1 MPDVSVLAALSKALN
16 ISVDELLAGE
26 KQAEKKLLSEEM
38 GDREEESS
46 LLDIVAERLEKKIK
60 ATNIDWKDV
69 LGVLFFVAAVM
80 LIMIQIWYF
89 MQGKKLGLEYIS
101 KWVPY
106 FLNGMVI
113 FFLWFG
119 GLLVKKLRPVWKSK
133 TCRWIFSLLLF
144 SGIAVCRFLAPVQ
157 KEIIRISPDFSEV
170 LCLKIDESGRAVFYR
185 QRSGIFASQADVFPF
200 TVKENVKVQWLEDDV
215 CTLTYESTEDDDVH
229 QYVATYGARDGNESY
244 YYVINEVYG
253 TWLSEGQYGG

>member
-1 MPDVSVLAALSKALN
+1 MENRTGRFIAQRRKELKMTQKELAEKLGVTNKAVSKWETGQGLPDVSVLAALSKALN

-106 FLNGMVI
+106 C
-113 FFLWFG
+113 
-119 GLLVKKLRPVWKSK
+119 LLY
-133 TCRWIFSLLLF
+133 T
-144 SGIAVCRFLAPVQ
+144 
-157 KEIIRISPDFSEV
+157 SPS
-170 LCLKIDESGRAVFYR
+170 
-185 QRSGIFASQADVFPF
+185 P
-200 TVKENVKVQWLEDDV
+200 
-215 CTLTYESTEDDDVH
+215 
-229 QYVATYGARDGNESY
+229 RD
-244 YYVINEVYG
+244 
-253 TWLSEGQYGG
+253 

>member
-26 KQAEKKLLSEEM
+26 KQVEKKLLSEEM

-89 MQGKKLGLEYIS
+89 M
-101 KWVPY
+101 
-106 FLNGMVI
+106 
-113 FFLWFG
+113 
-119 GLLVKKLRPVWKSK
+119 
-133 TCRWIFSLLLF
+133 
-144 SGIAVCRFLAPVQ
+144 
-157 KEIIRISPDFSEV
+157 
-170 LCLKIDESGRAVFYR
+170 
-185 QRSGIFASQADVFPF
+185 
-200 TVKENVKVQWLEDDV
+200 
-215 CTLTYESTEDDDVH
+215 
-229 QYVATYGARDGNESY
+229 
-244 YYVINEVYG
+244 
-253 TWLSEGQYGG
+253 